1 MSNKSS
7 KKKPTK
13 TKKNIALALLI
24 VGLVSSVLCFVAS
37 LGLLLLYCG
46 VYAIA
51 LLIVVLVCL
60 VVLVILG
67 FALFI
72 IYFFIAFIAAL
83 FGANNFDFMNSIL
96 PKDWSEIFPQDLFD
110 QFGKSSLWY
119 AIGIPIVTILIV
131 ISTIAMIFS
140 IIALVRLCKARKKS
154 GGVVGGVLAILG
166 SITGMFSIAEFA
178 GGILMFF
185 ISSEEYA
192 LGHELEIKESQ
203 AEQKPTS
210 ITKKELIDLT
220 DK

>member
-13 TKKNIALALLI
+13 IKKNIALALLI
-24 VGLVSSVLCFVAS
+24 VGLVSSVLCFMAS

-60 VVLVILG
+60 VVLAVLG
-67 FALFI
+67 FALFVI
-72 IYFFIAFIAAL
+72 FFFIAIIAAL
-83 FGANNFDFMNSIL
+83 FGANNFDFFKSIM
-96 PKDWSEIFPQDLFD
+96 PKDLGEIFPQDLFE

-119 AIGIPIVTILIV
+119 AIGIPIVTVLIV
-131 ISTIAMIFS
+131 TSTVAMVFS

-154 GGVVGGVLAILG
+154 GGVVGGVFAILA

-178 GGILMFF
+178 GGVLMFF
-185 ISSEEYA
+185 IPSEEYA

-203 AEQKPTS
+203 SKEKPKAIMQK
-210 ITKKELIDLT
+210 EVIDLT